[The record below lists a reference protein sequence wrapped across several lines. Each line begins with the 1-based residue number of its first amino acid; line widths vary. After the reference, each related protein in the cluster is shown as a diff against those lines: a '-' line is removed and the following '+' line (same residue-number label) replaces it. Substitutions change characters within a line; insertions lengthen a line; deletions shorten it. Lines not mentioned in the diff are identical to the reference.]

1 MEDFRAAGAH
11 TITAGRIFL
20 KQGKK
25 SQGPARQKYNEW
37 GEKGPSREE
46 WNFPQVQCIYVGL
59 AGPFNKEMMLRRF
72 DVYQAEL
79 SFSNLFTS
87 WPGFPFSCSLFLSF
101 CPHTQ
106 DVKGCVSWKWRQ
118 QQFVRAI
125 LKPRQN
131 SHSSDD
137 TALSFPWSEPRTIV
151 GKTELNTFPPFFS
164 E

>member
-1 MEDFRAAGAH
+1 MSEER
-11 TITAGRIFL
+11 R
-20 KQGKK
+20 
-25 SQGPARQKYNEW
+25 
-37 GEKGPSREE
+37 GPSREE

-87 WPGFPFSCSLFLSF
+87 WPLFPFSCSLFLSF

-106 DVKGCVSWKWRQ
+106 DVRGCVSWKWRQ

-137 TALSFPWSEPRTIV
+137 TAHSFPWSEPRTIV
-151 GKTELNTFPPFFS
+151 GKAESKTFPLFFPRVMVFRLEKSKINTFHS
-164 E
+164 CWTKSISTNKHVT